1 MTGRLVGTEFPT
13 SWRAVCAYGLLAI
26 VFVLTV
32 ALPIATYWRGQP
44 VNAETMGLV
53 ALFAGQ
59 GVLASFLV
67 LWFIL
72 RTRTSVRSFVKLP
85 AGRWVSRIAEGVRVG
100 ILGWLLTMTAMIM
113 LGIVAGAG
121 TLAPHPG
128 FAQLMV
134 WMARRPLMLRLGLI
148 VAAMIV
154 EEAFFRAFVQ
164 ARVGIVIATLWF
176 ALSHMNYGSPTMGMG
191 VLVIGAVLGRAYQ
204 RTEDLAICAVAH
216 GTFDAIQ
223 LLIVLPLIASHLSR

>member
-1 MTGRLVGTEFPT
+1 MIGRVVGAEFPAR
-13 SWRAVCAYGLLAI
+13 WRAACAYVLLAI

-44 VNAETMGLV
+44 VNAETMGLG
-53 ALFAGQ
+53 ALFTGQ
-59 GVLASFLV
+59 GVLASFLS

-72 RTRTSVRSFVKLP
+72 RTRTAVGSFLKLP
-85 AGRWVSRIAEGVRVG
+85 AGRWLSRIGEGLRVG
-100 ILGWLLTMTAMIM
+100 ILGWLLTMTAMIA
-113 LGIVAGAG
+113 LGVVTHAG

-128 FAQLMV
+128 FAQVMV
-134 WMARRPLMLRLGLI
+134 WMAQRPLMLRVALI
-148 VAAMIV
+148 AVAMVV

-164 ARVGIVIATLWF
+164 KRFGIVVATVWF
-176 ALSHMNYGSPTMGMG
+176 ALSHMNYGSPTMGVG

-223 LLIVLPLIASHLSR
+223 LLVVLPLIASHLPR